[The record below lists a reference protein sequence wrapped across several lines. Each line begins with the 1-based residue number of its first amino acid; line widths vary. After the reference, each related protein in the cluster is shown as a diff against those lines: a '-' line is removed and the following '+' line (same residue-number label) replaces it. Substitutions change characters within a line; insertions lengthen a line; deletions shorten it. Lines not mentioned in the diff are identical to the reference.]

1 MGLRLGYVGVIRV
14 GMGLGLGL
22 GLGLGPYA
30 NPNPNLDE
38 RVEYSFVRRAVG
50 VQVAQQLA
58 QLIALEGAIVVCVE
72 LAEPRVE
79 PVGGGDESEDT
90 HKSSR

>member
-14 GMGLGLGL
+14 GMGLGWL